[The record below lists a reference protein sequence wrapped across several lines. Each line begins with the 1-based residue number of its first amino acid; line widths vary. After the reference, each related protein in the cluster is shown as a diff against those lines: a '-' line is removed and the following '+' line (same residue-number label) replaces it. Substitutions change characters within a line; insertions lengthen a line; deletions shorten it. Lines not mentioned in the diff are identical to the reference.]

1 VKIVVRAVGK
11 MRDRRL
17 EELCGEYLD
26 RAKRHLPVQVQEVA
40 DDAALRVSAGAGSEI
55 IALDPTGEAWNT
67 DEFTRYLEKHMV
79 HGTRTLV
86 FLIGGAEGLS
96 DATRAVATRKLSL
109 SMLTLPHRLARVML
123 CEQIYRCISR
133 IRGEPYDK

>member
-1 VKIVVRAVGK
+1 MKIQVRAVGK

-17 EELCGEYLD
+17 EDLCREYLD
-26 RAKRHLPVQVQEVA
+26 RVKRHLPMEVHEVA
-40 DDAALRVSAGAGSEI
+40 DDAALRAPAGAASEI
-55 IALDPTGEAWNT
+55 VALDPLGESWNT
-67 DEFTRYLEKHMV
+67 DEFTRYLEKQML

-96 DATRAVATRKLSL
+96 DATRGVATRKLSL

-123 CEQIYRCISR
+123 CEQIYRCVSR